1 MSNAFLRGAS
11 LGESVGL
18 NLGKDDG
25 KLGQDDFLAAQLATL
40 TESATDTSSA
50 APRQRKRKARQLAKS
65 KASKKQSMMSK
76 LLFGSSAV
84 EDVETDL
91 ADLSAITKVMLGPP
105 NRNRNPNFSP
115 NLDFIVNPNSS
126 PNPNLKP

>member
-40 TESATDTSSA
+40 TESATTDTSSA
-50 APRQRKRKARQLAKS
+50 APRQRKRKTRQLAKS
-65 KASKKQSMMSK
+65 KASKKQRMMSE

-91 ADLSAITKVMLGPP
+91 ADLSATTKVTLRPYP
-105 NRNRNPNFSP
+105 
-115 NLDFIVNPNSS
+115 
-126 PNPNLKP
+126 

>member
-1 MSNAFLRGAS
+1 MNVRELHKIISPLFVRSKGARQKVSNAFLRGAS

-50 APRQRKRKARQLAKS
+50 KAPRQRKRKARQLAKS

-91 ADLSAITKVMLGPP
+91 ADLSAITKVTA
-105 NRNRNPNFSP
+105 
-115 NLDFIVNPNSS
+115 
-126 PNPNLKP
+126 